1 MSKVSPKHYQ
11 FGKVQVIDLTQH
23 LPFCEGN
30 VVKYCAR
37 AGRKDGETRLDDLL
51 KAKKYLDTA
60 IRQAVDDKAREIL
73 ENDKAAADRQ
83 AEACQAAGAPQKPC
97 RTCLASGSCMV
108 ERLAEEAA
116 RSFDE
121 ALGDDQAE
129 YHTSVP
135 EFIDKIGT
143 RAGVKKRIL

>member
-1 MSKVSPKHYQ
+1 MSKISPKHYQ

-60 IRQAVDDKAREIL
+60 IRQAVDDKALKIL
-73 ENDKAAADRQ
+73 EADKQ
-83 AEACQAAGAPQKPC
+83 AEACQAAGAPLRPC
-97 RTCLASGSCMV
+97 SGCPASGSCMV

-116 RSFDE
+116 QSLDE

-135 EFIDKIGT
+135 EFIDKVGT